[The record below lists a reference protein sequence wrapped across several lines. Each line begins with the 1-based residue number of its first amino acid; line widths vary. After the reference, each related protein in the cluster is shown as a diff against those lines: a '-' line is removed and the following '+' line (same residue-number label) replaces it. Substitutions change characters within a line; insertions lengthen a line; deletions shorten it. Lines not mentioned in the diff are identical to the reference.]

1 MIKLSI
7 MDKQKKSFQEVLQ
20 EIESPQD
27 IGNGSWAL
35 PKNATNAEKIKYQLC
50 QIILVYQQDN
60 HLTDQQL
67 IHKVNLTQGEI
78 EDILYCRIAKVSLD
92 NLVNSAGKLFFPSEI
107 KVTVEKK
114 LTKDYRATV

>member
-1 MIKLSI
+1 MTSK
-7 MDKQKKSFQEVLQ
+7 DKSFKEVLQ

-35 PKNATNAEKIKYQLC
+35 PNNATAADKAKYNLC
-50 QIILVYQQDN
+50 QSILTYQQDN

-78 EDILYCRIAKVSLD
+78 EDILYCRIAKLNLD
-92 NLVNSAGKLFFPSEI
+92 NLVNSASKLFSPSEV
-107 KVTVEKK
+107 KVLVEEKVDK
-114 LTKDYRATV
+114 NYHATV